1 VVKARELIGQ
11 RKQAVSIIKKI
22 EKIYRDIDDGHDITA
37 EGDKTRV
44 VVYRASIILV
54 HPVCTLIVCADCG
67 QLKGGY
73 AIQDNHLTSEQ
84 HHHIMARIQALRK
97 CVCDEEGTL

>member
-1 VVKARELIGQ
+1 MID
-11 RKQAVSIIKKI
+11 KI
-22 EKIYRDIDDGHDITA
+22 EKIYRDIDEGHDITV
-37 EGDKTRV
+37 EGSKTRV

-73 AIQDNHLTSEQ
+73 AIQDTHLTVEQ
-84 HHHIMARIQALRK
+84 YHHIMARIQAIPK
-97 CVCDEEGTL
+97 CVCVRSEEASL